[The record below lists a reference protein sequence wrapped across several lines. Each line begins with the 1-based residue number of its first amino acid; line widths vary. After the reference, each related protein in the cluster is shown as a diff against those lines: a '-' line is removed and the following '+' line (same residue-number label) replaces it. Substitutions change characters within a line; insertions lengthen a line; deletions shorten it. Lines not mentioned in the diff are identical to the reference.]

1 MQALR
6 EVTMEPIVITDL
18 TKYFKAKRA
27 RSVEAVKNLSLTVKH
42 GEVIG
47 FLGPNG
53 AGKSTTIK
61 ILMGLIKPTSGHA
74 RIMGHEAGT
83 HHARKQVGY
92 LPENPA
98 FYEFLTGEEYLDFV
112 GKTFN
117 MANTLLSS
125 RSKYVLDLFE
135 LWDARKRAIR
145 NYSKG
150 MVQRLGL
157 AQTLIHDPDVYIFD
171 EPMSGLD
178 PIGRKMVSDLILE
191 LKAREKTIFFS
202 SHILSDIERC
212 CDKAAIIVGG
222 TLRLI
227 HDLHDRGSK
236 NDTLES
242 IFLREA
248 GKTVSNNAL

>member
-1 MQALR
+1 
-6 EVTMEPIVITDL
+6 MEAVEIADL
-18 TKYFKAKRA
+18 TKTFKTKHA
-27 RSVEAVKNLSLTVKH
+27 RSVEAIKNLFLTVKR

-61 ILMGLIKPTSGHA
+61 ILMGLIKPTSGQA
-74 RIMGHEAGT
+74 RIMGQEAGSQR
-83 HHARKQVGY
+83 ARKHVGY
-92 LPENPA
+92 LPENPS
-98 FYEFLTGEEYLDFV
+98 FYEYLTGEEYLDFV
-112 GKTFN
+112 GKVFN
-117 MANTLLSS
+117 MHRTLRSS

-135 LWDARKRAIR
+135 LWNARKRPIR
-145 NYSKG
+145 SYSKG

-157 AQTLIHDPDVYIFD
+157 AQTLIHDPAVYIFD

-191 LKAREKTIFFS
+191 LKAQEKTIFFS

-212 CDKAAIIVGG
+212 CDKAAIIVEG

-227 HDLHDRGSK
+227 YDLHGRGSE

-242 IFLREA
+242 VFLREA
-248 GKTVSNNAL
+248 GKTGSNNAL

>member
-1 MQALR
+1 
-6 EVTMEPIVITDL
+6 METIEIVDL
-18 TKYFKAKRA
+18 TKTFKTKRA
-27 RSVEAVKNLSLTVKH
+27 QSVEAVKNLSLTVKR

-61 ILMGLIKPTSGHA
+61 ILIGLIRPSSGQA
-74 RIMGHEAGT
+74 RIMGQDTGSQ
-83 HHARKQVGY
+83 HARRYVGY
-92 LPENPA
+92 VPENPA
-98 FYEFLTGEEYLDFV
+98 FHDYLTGEEYLAFV
-112 GKTFN
+112 GKVFN
-117 MANTLLSS
+117 MSETMLFS

-135 LWDARKRAIR
+135 LWDARKRPIR
-145 NYSKG
+145 SYSKG

-157 AQTLIHDPDVYIFD
+157 AQTLLHDPDVYIFD

-191 LKAREKTIFFS
+191 LKKQEKTIFFS
-202 SHILSDIERC
+202 THILSDIERC
-212 CDKAAIIVGG
+212 CDKAAIIVEG

-227 HDLHDRGSK
+227 YDLHDRGPK

-248 GKTVSNNAL
+248 GKTGYTNAL